1 MDTTTRCSGRVYDR
15 ASAIRGRA
23 CTNRAVV
30 ERAETRVER
39 TPRKVYDEATFS
51 FTTEYDERTVQI
63 TAAYCRQH
71 DPVARKEKEDRR
83 KEKEDRRYAEE
94 KRARGAK
101 LGREDA
107 LLARSRRL
115 VERLKALGVVAN
127 EPYVQD
133 QSPDASRYRTTP
145 TGAVV
150 VGAEGVELLLGLARR
165 TLEYESVKEEAL

>member
-39 TPRKVYDEATFS
+39 TPRKVYDEATFT
-51 FTTEYDERTVQI
+51 FATEYDERTAEV
-63 TAAYCRQH
+63 TRAYCRRH
-71 DPVARKEKEDRR
+71 DPVAR

-127 EPYVQD
+127 EHYVQD